1 MTLSKAE
8 LVSYIDHTL
17 LKPDVTPEQ
26 IKKLC
31 QEAAENSFKAVC
43 INPGYVSLAAE
54 ILKGTGVA
62 VATVIGFPLGAT
74 TSRIKGAETAEAVE
88 NGAGEL
94 DVVLNIGRLKAGDS
108 GYVLADLRQVV
119 QSAQGRQV
127 KVIIETALL
136 TDNEKVKAC
145 QLAVEAG
152 AAFVKTST
160 GFAKGGA
167 TVTDV
172 QLMRQ
177 TVGPKVGVK
186 ASGGIRD
193 LAALKA
199 MVAAGANRIG
209 TSSAVAIL
217 AELG

>member
-17 LKPDVTPEQ
+17 LKPDATTEQ

-31 QEAAENSFKAVC
+31 QEASENNFKAVC

-119 QSAQGRQV
+119 QSAQGRPV

>member
-17 LKPDVTPEQ
+17 LKPDATPEQ
-26 IKKLC
+26 IKELS
-31 QEAAENSFKAVC
+31 QEAEENNFKAVC

-119 QSAQGRQV
+119 QSAQGRPV

>member
-17 LKPDVTPEQ
+17 LKPDATPEQ
-26 IKKLC
+26 IKGLS
-31 QEAAENSFKAVC
+31 QEAAENNFKAVC
-43 INPGYVSLAAE
+43 INPDYVSLAAE

-119 QSAQGRQV
+119 QSAQGRPV

-193 LAALKA
+193 LATLEA

>member
-31 QEAAENSFKAVC
+31 QEAAENNFKAVC